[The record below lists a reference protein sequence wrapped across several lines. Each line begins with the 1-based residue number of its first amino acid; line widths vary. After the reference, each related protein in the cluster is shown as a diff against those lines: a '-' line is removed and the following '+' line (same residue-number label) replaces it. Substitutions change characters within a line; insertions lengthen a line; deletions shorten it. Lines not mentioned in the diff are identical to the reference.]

1 MKTAIFDFDRTLTK
15 RDSIFNL
22 LDYTFRTH
30 PLRYILVFLKTLLIA
45 LTFYNFRIRIKQ
57 SVLSILKFLTEDE
70 LKAFIKDI
78 CENEILRDGEEEVKR
93 LKEEGYFLILNSASP
108 EVYLKYIKE
117 YMPFDVVIG
126 TRVTENIKIN
136 ENNRGEVKV
145 KRMRED
151 IKGFDN
157 LDIVKTYSDS
167 YTADKPILELAKEK
181 YLINSNRKIEGYD
194 NLWWS

>member
-22 LDYTFRTH
+22 LGYTFRTH
-30 PLRYILVFLKTLLIA
+30 PLRYILVFLKTLFIA

-57 SVLSILKFLTEDE
+57 SVLSILKFITEDE

-78 CENEILRDGEEEVKR
+78 YENEILRDGEEEVKR

-151 IKGFDN
+151 IKDFDTF
-157 LDIVKTYSDS
+157 DIVKTYSDS

-181 YLINSNRKIEGYD
+181 YLINSNRKIEGYE

>member
-1 MKTAIFDFDRTLTK
+1 MKAAIFDFDKTLTK
-15 RDSIFNL
+15 KDSIFNL
-22 LDYTFRTH
+22 LGYTFRTH
-30 PLRYILVFLKTLLIA
+30 PLRYILVFLKTLFIA

-57 SVLSILKFLTEDE
+57 SVLSILNFLTEDE
-70 LKAFIKDI
+70 LKAFIKDVY
-78 CENEILRDGEEEVKR
+78 ENEILRDGEDEVKK

-126 TRVTENIKIN
+126 TRVTEKIKIN

>member
-22 LDYTFRTH
+22 LGYTFRKY
-30 PLRYILVFLKTLLIA
+30 PIRYILVFFKTLFIA

-57 SVLSILKFLTEDE
+57 SVLSILKFLTEDD
-70 LKAFIKDI
+70 LKAFIKDLY
-78 CENEILRDGEEEVKR
+78 ENEILKDGEEEVNK

-117 YMPFDVVIG
+117 YMPFDVLIG
-126 TRVTENIKIN
+126 TRVSKNIKIK
-136 ENNRGEVKV
+136 ENNRGEAKV

>member
-22 LDYTFRTH
+22 LGYTFRTH
-30 PLRYILVFLKTLLIA
+30 PLRYILVFLKTLVIA
-45 LTFYNFRIRIKQ
+45 LTFYNFLIRIKQ

-78 CENEILRDGEEEVKR
+78 YENEILRDGEEEVKR

-151 IKGFDN
+151 IKDFDTF
-157 LDIVKTYSDS
+157 DIVKTYSDS

-181 YLINSNRKIEGYD
+181 YLINSKRKIEGYE

>member
-1 MKTAIFDFDRTLTK
+1 MKVAIFDFDKTLTK
-15 RDSIFNL
+15 KDSIFNL
-22 LDYTFRTH
+22 LAYTFRKY
-30 PLRYILVFLKTLLIA
+30 PIRYILVFLKTLFIA

-57 SVLSILKFLTEDE
+57 SVLSILKFLTEDD
-70 LKAFIKDI
+70 LKAFIKDLY
-78 CENEILRDGEEEVKR
+78 ENEILKDGEEEVKK

-108 EVYLKYIKE
+108 EVYLKYITE
-117 YMPFDVVIG
+117 YLPFDVVIG
-126 TRVTENIKIN
+126 TRVTEKIKIN

-157 LDIVKTYSDS
+157 LGIVKTYSDS

>member
-1 MKTAIFDFDRTLTK
+1 MKAAIFDFDKTLTK

-22 LDYTFRTH
+22 LGYTFRKYPIRH
-30 PLRYILVFLKTLLIA
+30 ILVFFKTLFIA

-57 SVLSILKFLTEDE
+57 SVLSILKFLTEDD
-70 LKAFIKDI
+70 LKAFIKDLY
-78 CENEILRDGEEEVKR
+78 ENEIFKDGEGEVNK

-126 TRVTENIKIN
+126 TRVTEKIKIN

-157 LDIVKTYSDS
+157 FDIVKTYSDS

>member
-1 MKTAIFDFDRTLTK
+1 MKAAIFDFDRTLTK

-22 LDYTFRTH
+22 LGYTFRKY
-30 PLRYILVFLKTLLIA
+30 PIRYILVFLKTLFIA
-45 LTFYNFRIRIKQ
+45 VTIFNFRIRIKQ
-57 SVLSILKFLTEDE
+57 SVLSILKFLTEDD
-70 LKAFIKDI
+70 LKAFIKDLY
-78 CENEILRDGEEEVKR
+78 ENEILREGEEEVRKLR
-93 LKEEGYFLILNSASP
+93 NEGYYLILNSASP

-117 YMPFDVVIG
+117 YLPFDIVIG
-126 TRVTENIKIN
+126 TKVTENIKIN

-151 IKGFDN
+151 IKDFDSF
-157 LDIVKTYSDS
+157 DIVKTYSDS

-181 YLINSNRKIEGYD
+181 YLINSKRKIEGYE

>member
-1 MKTAIFDFDRTLTK
+1 MKAAIFDFDKTLTK
-15 RDSIFNL
+15 KDSIFNL
-22 LDYTFRTH
+22 LGYTFRKY
-30 PLRYILVFLKTLLIA
+30 PIRYILVFIKTIFIA
-45 LTFYNFRIRIKQ
+45 LTFYNLRIRLKQ
-57 SVLSILKFLTEDE
+57 SALSILKFITEDD
-70 LKAFIKDI
+70 LKAFIKDLY
-78 CENEILRDGEEEVKR
+78 ENEILKDGEEEVKK
-93 LKEEGYFLILNSASP
+93 LKAEGYFLILNSASP
-108 EVYLKYIKE
+108 EVYLKYITE
-117 YMPFDVVIG
+117 YIPFDVVIG
-126 TRVTENIKIN
+126 TRVTEKIKIN

>member
-22 LDYTFRTH
+22 LGYTFRTH
-30 PLRYILVFLKTLLIA
+30 PLRYMLVFLKTLLIA
-45 LTFYNFRIRIKQ
+45 LTFYNFLIRIKQ

-78 CENEILRDGEEEVKR
+78 YENEILRDGEEEVKR

-151 IKGFDN
+151 IKDFDTF
-157 LDIVKTYSDS
+157 DIVKTYSDS

-181 YLINSNRKIEGYD
+181 YLINSKRKIEGYE

>member
-22 LDYTFRTH
+22 LGYTFRKY
-30 PLRYILVFLKTLLIA
+30 PIRYILVFFKTLFIA

-57 SVLSILKFLTEDE
+57 SVLSILKFLTEDD
-70 LKAFIKDI
+70 LKAFIKDLY
-78 CENEILRDGEEEVKR
+78 ENEILKDGEEEVKK
-93 LKEEGYFLILNSASP
+93 LKAEGYFLILNSASP
-108 EVYLKYIKE
+108 EVYLKYITE
-117 YMPFDVVIG
+117 YLPFDVVIG
-126 TRVTENIKIN
+126 TRVTEKIKIK

-151 IKGFDN
+151 IKDFDN
-157 LDIVKTYSDS
+157 FDIVKTYSDS

>member
-1 MKTAIFDFDRTLTK
+1 MKAAIFDFDKTLTK

-22 LDYTFRTH
+22 LGYTFRKYPVSYTA
-30 PLRYILVFLKTLLIA
+30 VFLKTLFIA
-45 LTFYNFRIRIKQ
+45 LAFYNLRIRIKQ
-57 SVLSILKFLTEDE
+57 SVLSILKFLTEDD
-70 LKAFIKDI
+70 LKAFIKDLY
-78 CENEILRDGEEEVKR
+78 ENEILKDGEEEVKK

-108 EVYLKYIKE
+108 EAYLKYITQ
-117 YMPFDVVIG
+117 YLPFDIVMG
-126 TRVTENIKIN
+126 TRVSKNIKIK
-136 ENNRGEVKV
+136 ENNRGDAKV
-145 KRMRED
+145 KRMREE
-151 IKGFDN
+151 IKDFDN

>member
-1 MKTAIFDFDRTLTK
+1 MKAAIFDFDKTLTK
-15 RDSIFNL
+15 KDSIFNL
-22 LDYTFRTH
+22 LGYTFRKY
-30 PLRYILVFLKTLLIA
+30 PIRYILVFFKTLFIA

-57 SVLSILKFLTEDE
+57 SVLSILKFLTEDD
-70 LKAFIKDI
+70 LKAFIKDLY
-78 CENEILRDGEEEVKR
+78 ENEILKDGEEEVKK
-93 LKEEGYFLILNSASP
+93 LKAEGYFLILNSASP
-108 EVYLKYIKE
+108 EVYLKYITE
-117 YMPFDVVIG
+117 YLPFDVVIG
-126 TRVTENIKIN
+126 TRVTEKIKIK

-151 IKGFDN
+151 IKDFDN
-157 LDIVKTYSDS
+157 FDIVKTYSDS

>member
-1 MKTAIFDFDRTLTK
+1 MKAAIFDFDKTLTK

-22 LDYTFRTH
+22 LGYTFRKYPVSYTA
-30 PLRYILVFLKTLLIA
+30 VFLKTLFIA
-45 LTFYNFRIRIKQ
+45 LTFYNLRIRIKQ
-57 SVLSILKFLTEDE
+57 SVLSILKFLTEDD
-70 LKAFIKDI
+70 LKAFIKDLY
-78 CENEILRDGEEEVKR
+78 ENEILKDGEEEVKK

-108 EVYLKYIKE
+108 EAYLKYITQ
-117 YMPFDVVIG
+117 YLPFDIVMG
-126 TRVTENIKIN
+126 TRVSKNIKIK
-136 ENNRGEVKV
+136 ENNRGDAKV
-145 KRMRED
+145 KRMREE
-151 IKGFDN
+151 IKDFDN

>member
-1 MKTAIFDFDRTLTK
+1 MKAAIFDFDRTLTK

-22 LDYTFRTH
+22 LGYTFRKY
-30 PLRYILVFLKTLLIA
+30 PIRYILVFLKTLFIA
-45 LTFYNFRIRIKQ
+45 VTIFNFRIRIKQ
-57 SVLSILKFLTEDE
+57 SVLSILKFLTEDD
-70 LKAFIKDI
+70 LKAFIKDLY
-78 CENEILRDGEEEVKR
+78 ENEILREGEEEVRKLR
-93 LKEEGYFLILNSASP
+93 NEGYYLILNSASP

-117 YMPFDVVIG
+117 YLPFDIVIG
-126 TRVTENIKIN
+126 TKVTENIKIN

-151 IKGFDN
+151 IDNFDSF
-157 LDIVKTYSDS
+157 DIVKTYSDS

-181 YLINSNRKIEGYD
+181 YLINSKRKIEGYE

>member
-30 PLRYILVFLKTLLIA
+30 PLRYILVFLKTLFIA